1 MGVEDLDLLER
12 VRASYDPAM
21 ATFEGVLREHLSLSV
36 TSRLKTV
43 GTILDKLRR
52 EKTRLSTMQDIAGVR
67 YVEEMTLSQQDLV
80 VAKIVKA
87 FPSARVVDRRI
98 HSSYGYRA
106 VHLVVDVDG
115 CPVEVQVRTHLQNSW
130 AQIAEAIA
138 DRVGRG
144 LRYGDIPTGSEQFAE
159 GLAEWSDQIAAWEV
173 SANELDSLEAA
184 LAGGPPSSEDT
195 PEAAEAYEA
204 MRGYSLQ
211 ERDRLERAQR
221 DFTFAMLA
229 LVLIVT
235 TAQGQET

>member
-1 MGVEDLDLLER
+1 MPRPLSRNQIDRLGVEDLDLLER

-159 GLAEWSDQIAAWEV
+159 GLAECVRPDRCLRSICQRTRFLGG
-173 SANELDSLEAA
+173 S
-184 LAGGPPSSEDT
+184 AGGRAT
-195 PEAAEAYEA
+195 VF
-204 MRGYSLQ
+204 RGHARSRGGL
-211 ERDRLERAQR
+211 RGHAR
-221 DFTFAMLA
+221 
-229 LVLIVT
+229 VLSPRE
-235 TAQGQET
+235 GQTRKGPT